1 MRTFTCSVPASFAG
15 EERLDKYVSSQ
26 DAAPTRSQIK
36 EGALRVLVNG
46 TERKLSHK
54 VRSGDEIALE
64 WEAKAVSPLI
74 APEDI
79 PLDVLYEDDDVCVV
93 NKAQGMV
100 VHPAA
105 GHWSGT
111 LVNALLFRWGK
122 EAIDVSQAGE
132 GWQESECC
140 RPFIVHRLDKDTSG
154 VMITAKNARA
164 KDFLAHQF
172 QSRHGLTKEY
182 IAICR
187 GRPPQVRGV
196 VQKPIARDPKDGK
209 LFCVSPTGK
218 TAQTFYRC
226 ICCYGEYSLMV
237 LRITTGR
244 THQIRVHLKSIGCPV
259 LGDPLYSKSD
269 RKFPR
274 ATLMLH
280 SRLLSI
286 TLPSQS
292 TPSLFKAHTP
302 ERFLS
307 VLQLLKHSFKKTIPC
322 CQPLG
327 TADGTG
333 QSGEFDCE

>member
-1 MRTFTCSVPASFAG
+1 MSTFICSVPASFAG
-15 EERLDKYVSSQ
+15 
-26 DAAPTRSQIK
+26 
-36 EGALRVLVNG
+36 
-46 TERKLSHK
+46 
-54 VRSGDEIALE
+54 DEITLE
-64 WEAKAVSPLI
+64 WEAKGVSPLI

-105 GHWSGT
+105 GHYSGT

-122 EAIDVSQAGE
+122 GAIDASQAE
-132 GWQESECC
+132 VPEQVIEQC

-154 VMITAKNARA
+154 VMITAKNDSS
-164 KDFLAHQF
+164 KEFLARQFRTHQ
-172 QSRHGLTKEY
+172 GMKKEY

-187 GRPPQVRGV
+187 GSPPQARGV
-196 VQKPIARDPKDGK
+196 IQKPIARDPKDRK
-209 LFCVSPTGK
+209 LFTVSPDGK

-259 LGDPLYSKSD
+259 LGDPLYSKAD
-269 RKFPR
+269 RKFPH

-286 TLPSQS
+286 TLPAQSQ
-292 TPSLFKAHTP
+292 PSLFKAHTP

-307 VLQLLKHSFKKTIPC
+307 VLQLLKRNFAKTVIS
-322 CQPLG
+322 CQPPG
-327 TADGTG
+327 EPE
-333 QSGEFDCE
+333 QSGDFDYE

>member
-1 MRTFTCSVPASFAG
+1 MQSFSCKVPDEFLG
-15 EERLDKYVSSQ
+15 QERLDKYVSSLQ
-26 DAAPTRSQIK
+26 GSPTRSQIK
-36 EGALRVLVNG
+36 EGVVSVRVNG
-46 TERKLSHK
+46 VERKLSRLVK
-54 VRSGDEIALE
+54 AGDEITID
-64 WEAKAVSPLI
+64 WEGKECPPFI

-79 PLDVLYEDDDVCVV
+79 PLDVLYEDENVCVV

-122 EAIDVSQAGE
+122 GAIDVVQDGVAGQ
-132 GWQESECC
+132 GSECC

-154 VMITAKNARA
+154 VMITAKNASS
-164 KDFLAHQF
+164 KEFLARQF
-172 QSRHGLTKEY
+172 RQHHGMTKEY

-187 GRPPQVRGV
+187 GRPQHKRGV
-196 VQKPIARDPKDGK
+196 VCEPIARDPNDGK
-209 LFCVSPTGK
+209 RFTTSPTGK
-218 TAQTFYRC
+218 PSQTFYSC
-226 ICCYGEYSLMV
+226 ISCYGEYSLML

-269 RKFPR
+269 RKFPH

-286 TLPSQS
+286 VLPGQSQPSVFKANTPDRFLRVMKVMKRDFRKVILSDPDASQS
-292 TPSLFKAHTP
+292 HDFTL
-302 ERFLS
+302 
-307 VLQLLKHSFKKTIPC
+307 
-322 CQPLG
+322 
-327 TADGTG
+327 
-333 QSGEFDCE
+333 